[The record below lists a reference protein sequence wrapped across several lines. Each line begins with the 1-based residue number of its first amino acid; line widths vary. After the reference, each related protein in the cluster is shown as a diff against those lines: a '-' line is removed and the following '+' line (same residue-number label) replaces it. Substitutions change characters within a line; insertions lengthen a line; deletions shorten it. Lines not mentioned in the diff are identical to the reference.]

1 MENVCTISLVYYDIS
16 TKKVRREVV
25 IKNKVAKMKTDPFSI
40 YVLLFDQG
48 VRPLYTLKV

>member
-25 IKNKVAKMKTDPFSI
+25 MLIDNESVST
-40 YVLLFDQG
+40 
-48 VRPLYTLKV
+48 